1 MSSMAE
7 GSEGWV
13 REDEDKLDLG
23 QDADDSQLLDHV
35 ATDLPGPSPQDSV
48 EHDLEELEELGELDT
63 IDNAQ
68 DQASERTVQPGDAG
82 LPQTPPNRY
91 TEFPGASG
99 SIDGTSSTPDDSPSL
114 HVSAAIGPCVN
125 DNTLLIGDRAPLSPP
140 KVAALWL

>member
-1 MSSMAE
+1 MAE

-13 REDEDKLDLG
+13 REDGDELDLG
-23 QDADDSQLLDHV
+23 REIDDPPLQNHG
-35 ATDLPGPSPQDSV
+35 ATDLPGSQLESV
-48 EHDLEELEELGELDT
+48 EHDLEELEELGELDK

-99 SIDGTSSTPDDSPSL
+99 SLDGESSTPDDSPSL
-114 HVSAAIGPCVN
+114 HVSAAAMGFCVN
-125 DNTLLIGDRAPLSPP
+125 GNGLLTGDRAPLSPLR
-140 KVAALWL
+140 VAALWL